1 MFRLNK
7 ICVWWWSLMVCLL
20 LTNCQ
25 NVERDSKRLQKLL
38 DKQEEIALER
48 THLLAQHLQESFDSI
63 WRITQNDKQ
72 DATMF
77 YVFDNERMVYW
88 TDNWL
93 AAQEVRLL
101 RYDEW
106 YYWRF
111 DNAHCVC
118 RWTYAAPYNILTV
131 IPIQYA
137 YSVENQQ
144 LRNTFIQPFNSIKHT
159 DVTFV
164 RNEEY
169 APIVSP
175 DGRYLFS
182 LMPAKEI
189 PDIQEEHNKL
199 AETFSYQA
207 LLANNDEGI
216 TSSKLFNNR
225 GQLYFLLGIILFAS
239 LIIIGIVG
247 LIRSK
252 GFHDM
257 RLQTKFMYGIMS
269 LVLVISI
276 YIFMVSTVYMRRS
289 YEQQQQQVLQ
299 RKTRYLQK
307 SLQDLY
313 YWNVS
318 LGPQSSS
325 GMNIDLRDLSFAYQM
340 DIHVYDMSGKLLGTS
355 TPELFER
362 GLLSSRIAP
371 EPFFST
377 SATMLQEEQIGDM
390 RYLAAYTEFYNGNY
404 VQIGYISVP
413 LFISADEVNAQAD
426 AFLAKIF
433 PPTLG
438 LIILSFLLSMALSR
452 GLTQPLSSLAE
463 KMKHFR
469 IGNKNNRLHY
479 THNDEVGQL
488 VIRYNELVE
497 QLEHSAEQLAKSERE
512 GAWRTMA
519 RQIAHEINNSLTPMK
534 LTIQQLQRTKKMN
547 DERFDNYFKH
557 STKLLIEQIDNLSHI
572 AHSFSSFAKMPEVVT
587 TEVDIA
593 QKLTSVIE
601 LFRNNS
607 SSVPIRY
614 IGADRSVMAMAD
626 SEQIGRVFTNLI
638 KNAMQALDAH
648 KDGDIIIMLKK
659 LPTMVEVSISDNG
672 NGIPEDIQDKVFRPN
687 FTTKSTGMGLGLA
700 ISKNIVE
707 GSGGTISFK
716 TSPKGTTFYV
726 HFQYALK
733 EHAPYIIE
741 VED

>member
-1 MFRLNK
+1 MLGLKN
-7 ICVWWWSLMVCLL
+7 IYVWCWSLLLCLGFVS
-20 LTNCQ
+20 CGS
-25 NVERDSKRLQKLL
+25 VERDGKMMQKLL
-38 DKQEEIALER
+38 HEQEEHALER
-48 THLLAQHLQESFDSI
+48 TMLLADNLQESFDSI
-63 WRITQNDKQ
+63 WHITQGDEE

-77 YVFDNERMVYW
+77 YVFDNTRMVYW
-88 TDNWL
+88 SDNWL

-106 YYWRF
+106 YYWQF

-118 RWTYAAPYNILTV
+118 RWTQVGNYNILTV

-144 LRNTFIQPFNSIKHT
+144 LRNTFIRPFTAIKHS
-159 DVTFV
+159 DVTFT
-164 RNEEY
+164 RNEDY
-169 APIVSP
+169 TAIFAP

-182 LMPAKEI
+182 LMPAREL
-189 PDIQEEHNKL
+189 PETSDEQNKL
-199 AETFSYQA
+199 AETLSYQA
-207 LLANNDEGI
+207 ILASNDNEDG
-216 TSSKLFNNR
+216 SYPSVQNK
-225 GQLYFLLGIILFAS
+225 GQLYFLLGILLFAS
-239 LIIIGIVG
+239 ITILGIVG
-247 LIRSK
+247 LIRNH
-252 GFHDM
+252 GFRDM

-269 LVLVISI
+269 LVLVISV

-313 YWNVS
+313 YWNMS
-318 LGPQSSS
+318 LGPQNSA
-325 GMNIDLRDLSFAYQM
+325 GMNIDLRDLSFTYGM
-340 DIHVYDMSGKLLGTS
+340 DIHVYDMSGKLVGTS

-371 EPFFST
+371 EPLFSQ
-377 SATMLQEEQIGDM
+377 SATMMQQERIGDM

-426 AFLAKIF
+426 AFLAKLF

-438 LIILSFLLSMALSR
+438 LIILSLLLSMALSR

-469 IGNKNNRLHY
+469 IGQKNNRLHY
-479 THNDEVGQL
+479 AHNDEVGQL
-488 VIRYNELVE
+488 VIRYNELIE
-497 QLEHSAEQLAKSERE
+497 QLEQSAEQLAKSERE

-534 LTIQQLQRTKKMN
+534 LTIQQLQRTKRMD
-547 DERFDNYFKH
+547 DERFDSYFKH
-557 STKLLIEQIDNLSHI
+557 STQLLIEQIDNLSHI
-572 AHSFSSFAKMPEVVT
+572 AQSFSSFAKLPEVVT
-587 TEVDIA
+587 TEVDVA

-601 LFRNNS
+601 LFRNNQTG
-607 SSVPIRY
+607 VPIRY
-614 IGADRSVMAMAD
+614 IGVERSVMAMTD

-638 KNAMQALDAH
+638 KNAMQAIEH
-648 KDGDIIIMLKK
+648 REDGDIIIVLKK
-659 LPTMVEVSISDNG
+659 LPTMVEISISDNG
-672 NGIPEDIQDKVFRPN
+672 SGIPEDIQDKVFRPN

-716 TSPKGTTFYV
+716 TSSTGTTFYV
-726 HFQYALK
+726 HLRYAA
-733 EHAPYIIE
+733 APSPSYVIE

>member
-1 MFRLNK
+1 MW
-7 ICVWWWSLMVCLL
+7 CWSLLLCLGMVSCGS
-20 LTNCQ
+20 
-25 NVERDSKRLQKLL
+25 VEKDGKRMQKILNE
-38 DKQEEIALER
+38 QEQIALDR
-48 THLLAQHLQESFDSI
+48 TELLANNLQDSFDSI
-63 WRITQNDKQ
+63 WHITQHDKQ

-101 RYDEW
+101 RYNEW

-118 RWTYAAPYNILTV
+118 RWTRAAPYNILTV

-144 LRNTFIQPFNSIKHT
+144 LRNTFIRPFTSIKHS
-159 DVTFV
+159 DVTFA
-164 RNEEY
+164 RNEDY
-169 APIVSP
+169 ASIFAD

-189 PDIQEEHNKL
+189 PDAHDEQNTL

-207 LLANNDEGI
+207 LLASNDEGDGSG
-216 TSSKLFNNR
+216 TWFHNK
-225 GQLYFLLGIILFAS
+225 GQLYFALGILLFTT
-239 LIIIGIVG
+239 LITLGIVG
-247 LIRSK
+247 LIRNR
-252 GFHDM
+252 GFRNM

-269 LVLVISI
+269 LVVVISI

-289 YEQQQQQVLQ
+289 YEQQQQKVLQ

-313 YWNVS
+313 YWNIN
-318 LGPQSSS
+318 LGPQSRE
-325 GMNIDLRDLSFAYQM
+325 GKNFDLRDLSFAYEM
-340 DIHVYDMSGKLLGTS
+340 DIHVYDMTGKLLGTS

-371 EPFFST
+371 EPFFSK
-377 SATMLQEEQIGDM
+377 SSTMVQREQIGDM
-390 RYLAAYTEFYNGNY
+390 RYLVAYTELYNGNY
-404 VQIGYISVP
+404 VQIGYISAP

-426 AFLAKIF
+426 AFLAKLF

-438 LIILSFLLSMALSR
+438 LILLSFLLSMALSR
-452 GLTQPLSSLAE
+452 GLTQPLSSLAD
-463 KMKHFR
+463 KMKQFR
-469 IGNKNNRLHY
+469 IGHKNNRLHY
-479 THNDEVGQL
+479 AHNDEVGQL
-488 VIRYNELVE
+488 VVRYNELVE
-497 QLEHSAEQLAKSERE
+497 QLEQSAEQLAKSERE

-534 LTIQQLQRTKKMN
+534 LTIQQLQRTKQMG
-547 DERFDNYFKH
+547 DERFDSYFKH

-572 AHSFSSFAKMPEVVT
+572 AQSFSSFAKLPEVVT
-587 TEVDIA
+587 TEVDVA

-601 LFRNNS
+601 LCRNNS

-614 IGADRSVMAMAD
+614 IGADRSVTAMAD

-638 KNAMQALDAH
+638 KNAIQAVENH

-659 LPTMVEVSISDNG
+659 LPTMVEISISDNG
-672 NGIPEDIQDKVFRPN
+672 SGIPEDIQDKVFRPN

-707 GSGGTISFK
+707 GSGGKISFK

-726 HFQYALK
+726 HLQYALE
-733 EHAPYIIE
+733 EHAPYVIE